1 MDGAGSSLT
10 RLSLT
15 PSSAS
20 SSVHIENEYQEPAS
34 LRGYEPSNQSPVI
47 RSRDPTSTN
56 QSPASEQPG
65 GSRQNTPGPA
75 GNRFGSPFW
84 TGLSSRDP
92 QSRMFEFPE
101 RDVQPTSSNTSL
113 NHITNLMIDKVSL
126 ALK

>member
-20 SSVHIENEYQEPAS
+20 SSIHIENEYQEPAS
-34 LRGYEPSNQSPVI
+34 LRASYEPVNH
-47 RSRDPTSTN
+47 
-56 QSPASEQPG
+56 SPASEG
-65 GSRQNTPGPA
+65 ASSRHNTPGPA
-75 GNRFGSPFW
+75 GNRLGSPFW

-101 RDVQPTSSNTSL
+101 RDVQPASSNNSL

-126 ALK
+126 TRMTFIPP